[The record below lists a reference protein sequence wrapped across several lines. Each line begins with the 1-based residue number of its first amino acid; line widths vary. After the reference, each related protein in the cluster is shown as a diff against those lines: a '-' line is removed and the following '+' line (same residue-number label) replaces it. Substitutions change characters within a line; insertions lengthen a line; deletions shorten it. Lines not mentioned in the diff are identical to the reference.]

1 MVRYDTRTIA
11 CCSPFASK
19 NFRRDSNPVD
29 RVEKKIWFWR
39 KSIVLSSFVSFSFF
53 FSSLLF
59 FRCRC
64 VDTRT
69 ACVRAISLQRA
80 CNAWHEFRCEFSNRT
95 IQSVRFFSFSFASFL
110 SLSFFFFRRKFRSRY
125 IQYFYTNLRYK
136 DREILLENG
145 FSFFYFFQRIS
156 GHFLPSLS
164 LEISSAIKCSEI
176 RITPSPFSSTEVW
189 TNTRRVSKKRNK
201 ERKGRDYFTRE
212 WKARVWIEDT
222 FDTRAK
228 CGAFAPRS
236 TVENRRGQA
245 CFPFF

>member
-136 DREILLENG
+136 DRERFFSKTDFLFSTFSKEFLATFFLLFLSKYHRQLSVVKSGLHLPRFSRLKFERTLEESRKRETKREREGTISRGNG
-145 FSFFYFFQRIS
+145 
-156 GHFLPSLS
+156 
-164 LEISSAIKCSEI
+164 K
-176 RITPSPFSSTEVW
+176 
-189 TNTRRVSKKRNK
+189 RVC
-201 ERKGRDYFTRE
+201 E
-212 WKARVWIEDT
+212 
-222 FDTRAK
+222 
-228 CGAFAPRS
+228 
-236 TVENRRGQA
+236 
-245 CFPFF
+245 